1 MSRWLNL
8 YQLEKGENTWTTP
21 AGEPIGRVY
30 REHFWINLNEV
41 RFGEAEKVVD
51 KLSPTVSVLRFEY
64 VSKNRPKPSFLELTT
79 LSRIPHK
86 DMPDQS
92 VGFIGDGGNKIILE
106 IELIPVLQA
115 IKHNVDII
123 MFSFDPTIW
132 DTGNVT
138 KVYLSPYMP
147 IVPELQFRDSINVKD
162 ISR

>member
-8 YQLEKGENTWTTP
+8 YQVEKGSGGWDTWTTP

-30 REHFWINLNEV
+30 RDRFWINLNEV
-41 RFGEAEKVVD
+41 RFGEALQAD
-51 KLSPTVSVLRFEY
+51 DDWSILRFEY
-64 VSKNRPKPSFLELTT
+64 VTENRPKPSYLELTT

-92 VGFIGDGGNKIILE
+92 VGFIGEGGNKIILE
-106 IELIPVLQA
+106 VEHIPVLQA
-115 IKHNVDII
+115 IKHDVDLL
-123 MFSFDPTIW
+123 MFAFDDTIW
-132 DTGNVT
+132 DAGGVT
-138 KVYLSPYMP
+138 QIYLSPYMP